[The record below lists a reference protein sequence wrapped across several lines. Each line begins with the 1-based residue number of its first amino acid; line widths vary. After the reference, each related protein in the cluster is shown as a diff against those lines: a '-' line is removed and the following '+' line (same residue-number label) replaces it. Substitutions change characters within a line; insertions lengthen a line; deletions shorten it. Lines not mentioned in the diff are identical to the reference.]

1 MRERLCDV
9 SVERAAGNM
18 RSAGTLTS
26 PGVTY
31 IWLSSLLLSLT
42 KSNWSHRGNGG
53 PSLAHHF

>member
-26 PGVTY
+26 PGLTY
-31 IWLSSLLLSLT
+31 IWLSSLLGLQLST
-42 KSNWSHRGNGG
+42 
-53 PSLAHHF
+53 PI